1 VWLENGDSDSKNIM
15 KYGVQTCNKHFILSP
30 GVIIPVVK
38 TPATKPALNICR
50 LLTNSGNVFFEV
62 SML

>member
-38 TPATKPALNICR
+38 TPATIPALNICR
-50 LLTNSGNVFFEV
+50 LLKKQWKCIF
-62 SML
+62 